1 MKFVICDDNVKIISK
16 LEKIVSECF
25 DDDRSKFECK
35 SFFSAEKFMR
45 DQEKKEKNQIYLLDI
60 EMGIMSG
67 VELAKHIRTF
77 DEDAKIIFVT
87 SHKEMMQEAFDV
99 QAFHYLVKPLD
110 EWKVKTVL
118 LKAIQQT
125 EKKTMFFTYRKNKKI
140 YTCTC
145 DEIILLE
152 SVGKKIKVELDSRT
166 EEFYGVLK
174 NIIEELDEMYFV
186 RVHHSFIVNI
196 RKVRLFEG
204 EEIILSNGQRITVTK
219 KYRKW
224 FHHIYRNYI
233 MMRSA

>member
-87 SHKEMMQEAFDV
+87 SHKERMQEAFDV

-186 RVHHSFIVNI
+186 RVHHS
-196 RKVRLFEG
+196 L
-204 EEIILSNGQRITVTK
+204 
-219 KYRKW
+219 
-224 FHHIYRNYI
+224 
-233 MMRSA
+233 